1 MTASV
6 EITSLANPAQPVSRT
21 VALPAHLPE
30 VDVTLSLPRHA
41 NTSHVASDRWDVS
54 CDALVNGQSVYSSS
68 LYSNEDKICITPQDN
83 DDEFVVYTNAQSF
96 QGDVVI
102 CPEARDECSV
112 VPDLELQTLVLIY
125 LQIPLQVEI

>member
-6 EITSLANPAQPVSRT
+6 EITSSANPAQTVSRT

-54 CDALVNGQSVYSSS
+54 CDALVNGQSMHSR
-68 LYSNEDKICITPQDN
+68 LAIGQDDTICITPHDDN
-83 DDEFVVYTNAQSF
+83 DDEFVVYGGQ
-96 QGDVVI
+96 
-102 CPEARDECSV
+102 
-112 VPDLELQTLVLIY
+112 LV
-125 LQIPLQVEI
+125 